1 MRGLHAVAADLG
13 LEQLQLTTR
22 DGHHF
27 EAFYERFGY
36 TVVGRHPGA
45 VRVAH
50 GDDRNEVMMVALLG
64 RGAGIKSY
72 TEHVKTAISIPDDD
86 FARFERLAARHGMNR
101 SEFYRLAG
109 RRLAAELE
117 GEAELTALAN
127 SVIARVGQP
136 SADSPFLRES
146 EHTVLE
152 GTGW

>member
-50 GDDRNEVMMVALLG
+50 G
-64 RGAGIKSY
+64 
-72 TEHVKTAISIPDDD
+72 
-86 FARFERLAARHGMNR
+86 
-101 SEFYRLAG
+101 
-109 RRLAAELE
+109 
-117 GEAELTALAN
+117 
-127 SVIARVGQP
+127 
-136 SADSPFLRES
+136 
-146 EHTVLE
+146 
-152 GTGW
+152 